1 MYNHPLYS
9 VLYLILHFTVFRIKI
24 PYSCKEAFMKRLFPW
39 AVPAFVLFLIV
50 LFFTFRASPVF
61 PPAAER
67 SEEQEEQAST
77 EVVILTTTDIHGK
90 CWDGNLLTGHEEKN
104 NLLRISTAV
113 RQIRQKYGP
122 ENVLL
127 IDNGDLFQGTQVSQV
142 QLQQRSAG
150 TSNDPPAMAVCLK
163 EIGYDAFV
171 PGNHEFNFEWD
182 NMRGVYQ
189 WLDENGVPV
198 LAANI
203 CHDGSDPACAR
214 GDNAFTPYIIKTISV
229 NGHDH
234 KIGILGFENTD
245 ITRWDQPANYPGL
258 MFRHPENDTW
268 SMAWEAGLYLPQMKD
283 EGCEFIIVSYHSGMG
298 EAGSGLRFG
307 INTEDQGARMIR
319 ESEGIDFVILGH
331 DHTSSYS
338 NTSRTDRAGK
348 QIPVVNGG
356 GTDLTKSVFRFSE
369 DPEGRLVWELTDSE
383 NLNPGDYEADQALKE
398 KIRPYAAAAEA
409 EIEKPI
415 GTTGD
420 GWDQSYEF
428 LTRQTD
434 TVDLVSKAIME
445 IPTRRL
451 REKYG
456 ESGTAA
462 LKSVA
467 GLDHLDVD
475 MSVNSF
481 VNSGYTVSPGD
492 FTMRDIYRLYTYSN
506 TIYVLPIYGRD
517 IRSVLEENAED
528 HLKARRINGQ
538 VYIYEK
544 GSNFTNLVF
553 GGLNF
558 TYDLSKPK
566 GSRVRIEG
574 FSNGRPFEEDTLYLA
589 SVNNYILG
597 NSSCGMRSFSE
608 KDAIWSQADD
618 ENGGTIHDMIAEY
631 VRERCAAQGELTP
644 DSFNWHWSVI
654 CPEDPDAPSSSD
666 LEAAATLADQ
676 PEDGHTYVLYHE
688 ASGTALTDKVK
699 GTGLKGAEIEAYE
712 NILLA
717 PLPENTLVF
726 TARVNDDGTFLLSD
740 AQGRYLSAIYGG
752 VKLTKS
758 PSKNDL
764 SLWKSVPGRGGMNL
778 INMGLKDNKALQYY
792 SQSYITFSVSRSSP
806 FIFNFYETEGE

>member
-1 MYNHPLYS
+1 M
-9 VLYLILHFTVFRIKI
+9 
-24 PYSCKEAFMKRLFPW
+24 
-39 AVPAFVLFLIV
+39 
-50 LFFTFRASPVF
+50 
-61 PPAAER
+61 
-67 SEEQEEQAST
+67 
-77 EVVILTTTDIHGK
+77 
-90 CWDGNLLTGHEEKN
+90 
-104 NLLRISTAV
+104 
-113 RQIRQKYGP
+113 
-122 ENVLL
+122 
-127 IDNGDLFQGTQVSQV
+127 
-142 QLQQRSAG
+142 
-150 TSNDPPAMAVCLK
+150 
-163 EIGYDAFV
+163 
-171 PGNHEFNFEWD
+171 
-182 NMRGVYQ
+182 
-189 WLDENGVPV
+189 
-198 LAANI
+198 
-203 CHDGSDPACAR
+203 
-214 GDNAFTPYIIKTISV
+214 
-229 NGHDH
+229 
-234 KIGILGFENTD
+234 
-245 ITRWDQPANYPGL
+245 
-258 MFRHPENDTW
+258 
-268 SMAWEAGLYLPQMKD
+268 
-283 EGCEFIIVSYHSGMG
+283 
-298 EAGSGLRFG
+298 
-307 INTEDQGARMIR
+307 
-319 ESEGIDFVILGH
+319 
-331 DHTSSYS
+331 
-338 NTSRTDRAGK
+338 
-348 QIPVVNGG
+348 
-356 GTDLTKSVFRFSE
+356 
-369 DPEGRLVWELTDSE
+369 
-383 NLNPGDYEADQALKE
+383 
-398 KIRPYAAAAEA
+398 
-409 EIEKPI
+409 
-415 GTTGD
+415 
-420 GWDQSYEF
+420 
-428 LTRQTD
+428 
-434 TVDLVSKAIME
+434 
-445 IPTRRL
+445 
-451 REKYG
+451 
-456 ESGTAA
+456 
-462 LKSVA
+462 
-467 GLDHLDVD
+467 
-475 MSVNSF
+475 
-481 VNSGYTVSPGD
+481 
-492 FTMRDIYRLYTYSN
+492 
-506 TIYVLPIYGRD
+506 LPIYGRD

-792 SQSYITFSVSRSSP
+792 SQSYITFIVSRSSP
-806 FIFNFYETEGE
+806 FIFNFYETGGE